1 MTQNPRKSA
10 SRPVGAGPRTLRGD
24 VRSLAERFP
33 RTTKAVAL
41 GLVALS
47 ALGVVRAVEALD
59 GRSDALIRAQ
69 NERALDEVTGY
80 VDGKLRIEPGVRVYG
95 APDTEGGHY
104 EEGSGQFVHGN
115 EQLDHTTEKPFEVA
129 NPVEYPD
136 PDGGETWYGFVR
148 DPEAQDGGMGWVH
161 GAVLEQTDESGNPYA
176 TWVVAGPSVESV
188 QVVGGIPVD
197 PAKSVENGSPA
208 LLGSMTELPQG

>member
-1 MTQNPRKSA
+1 MTQDSRKSA
-10 SRPVGAGPRTLRGD
+10 SQPVGVGPRTLRGD

-33 RTTKAVAL
+33 RATKATALGLAVLSTLGVTKAVE
-41 GLVALS
+41 
-47 ALGVVRAVEALD
+47 AVN
-59 GRSDALIRAQ
+59 GRSDDLIRAQ
-69 NERALDEVTGY
+69 NERALDEVTRY
-80 VDGKLRIEPGVRVYG
+80 VDGELRIEPGVRVYG

-115 EQLDHTTEKPFEVA
+115 EQLDHTTQTPFEIV

-136 PDGGETWYGFVR
+136 PDGGTWYGFVR
-148 DPEAQDGGMGWVH
+148 NSDAQDGGMGWVH
-161 GAVLEQTDESGNPYA
+161 GAVLGQTNESGTPYA

-197 PAKSVENGSPA
+197 PARSVENGSPA